1 MMWISPI
8 WNEDTPV
15 NIAAR
20 RTWPETPSRARGDV
34 VGKVWKCNGSCTS
47 STAFHN
53 GSQTGCH
60 IGSMSHEQDSS
71 SPLMPILATRWISAT
86 ALSMSP

>member
-1 MMWISPI
+1 MMLISPI
-8 WNEDTPV
+8 WNAETPV

-20 RTWPETPSRARGDV
+20 RTWPETPSRARGEV

-47 STAFHN
+47 STAFHT
-53 GSQTGCH
+53 GSHTGCH

-71 SPLMPILATRWISAT
+71 RPLIPILATR
-86 ALSMSP
+86 